1 MKPQKALNSKSYLEK
16 EEQSWGITLSDFKL
30 YLKVI
35 VIKTVWYWLKNRDI
49 DNGTELTAQK

>member
-1 MKPQKALNSKSYLEK
+1 MKPQKALNSQSYLEK